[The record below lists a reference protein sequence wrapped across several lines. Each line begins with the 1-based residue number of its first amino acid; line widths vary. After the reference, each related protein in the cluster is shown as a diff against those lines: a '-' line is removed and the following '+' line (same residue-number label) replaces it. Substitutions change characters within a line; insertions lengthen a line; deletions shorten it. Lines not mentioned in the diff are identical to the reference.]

1 MFGYVKNMFVD
12 LEGFEINAGGA
23 VLCWNWEMFVLRISD
38 FKASAI
44 WKLVS
49 GGWA

>member
-1 MFGYVKNMFVD
+1 MFVV

-23 VLCWNWEMFVLRISD
+23 VLCWTWEMFVLRISD
-38 FKASAI
+38 FTVSAI
-44 WKLVS
+44 WKLVW